1 MTYPDAYT
9 VLMKIRSAMKNR
21 ISELDP
27 YDDASRIAED
37 RAVITALS
45 IGMAA
50 IKRQDITDQ
59 LLTAAISEAKK
70 QKDLK
75 EKIESL
81 NEKIKLQLSKR

>member
-75 EKIESL
+75 EKKE
-81 NEKIKLQLSKR
+81 RRDHD